1 MAFMDL
7 FRKKKEE
14 TEVPPEQP
22 LQPELGMPQ
31 PMQQPGM
38 EQYGMPPTMEQ
49 MGMPQPEPLR
59 AAEAAPPRAF
69 GQQPQ
74 FAASPEQ
81 QMQLISA
88 KLDTIKA
95 QLDTVLQ
102 RLERLE
108 RKTEEEV
115 RPYQQRW
122 RSV

>member
-7 FRKKKEE
+7 FRRKKEE
-14 TEVPPEQP
+14 AEVPPEQP
-22 LQPELGMPQ
+22 LQPEFGMPQ
-31 PMQQPGM
+31 PMQQQGM
-38 EQYGMPPTMEQ
+38 EHMGMPPPMEQ
-49 MGMPQPEPLR
+49 LGMPQAEPFR
-59 AAEAAPPRAF
+59 AAEQQMPPRTF
-69 GQQPQ
+69 GQQQ
-74 FAASPEQ
+74 FASPEQ

-108 RKTEEEV
+108 RKGEEE

-122 RSV
+122 RST